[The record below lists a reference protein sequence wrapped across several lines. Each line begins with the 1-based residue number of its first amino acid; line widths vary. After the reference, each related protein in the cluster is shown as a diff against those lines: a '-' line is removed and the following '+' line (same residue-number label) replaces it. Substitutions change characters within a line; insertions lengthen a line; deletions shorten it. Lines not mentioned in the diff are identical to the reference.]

1 MPQDGPELVARLFR
15 ETPRAGRGGEGWFSG
30 AARHA
35 GSGSELRWHW
45 RVADRRIEAVR
56 FEVRGCPHLVAGAAL
71 AAELLEGQ
79 SADEPRLEPRHLLSR
94 LGAPLDKLGKFLLLQ
109 DAAEAAA
116 IQFRSRQP

>member
-1 MPQDGPELVARLFR
+1 MPEGGPELVARLFQ
-15 ETPRAGRGGEGWFSG
+15 ETPRAGHGGQGWVSG

-35 GSGSELRWHW
+35 ASGSELRWHW
-45 RVADRRIEAVR
+45 RVAARHIEECR
-56 FEVRGCPHLVAGAAL
+56 YEVRGCPHLVAGAAL

-79 SADEPRLEPRHLLSR
+79 TADAPRLEPRHLLAR

-116 IQFRSRQP
+116 IQFRGQQP